1 MINYSSRRLGQ
12 SLFDK
17 IFPTSPGRVDPR
29 TGMIMHTGYVPL
41 PELRTMVV
49 DRSRGG
55 ERGRGDD
62 RGYGRGRGDDRDR
75 SYDRGDDRG
84 YDRSDENRYPR
95 MRNDF
100 GGADRPILSGP
111 GSSPGILEN
120 PLTWILV
127 GAGIFIALEA
137 TGVTKLS
144 AQA

>member
-41 PELRTMVV
+41 PELRTMAV

-55 ERGRGDD
+55 DRGRGED
-62 RGYGRGRGDDRDR
+62 RGYGRGA
-75 SYDRGDDRG
+75 DRGEDRG
-84 YDRSDENRYPR
+84 YDRGDESRFPR
-95 MRNDF
+95 MRSNYGD
-100 GGADRPILSGP
+100 ASRPILSGP

-127 GAGIFIALEA
+127 GAGVFIALGA
-137 TGVTKLS
+137 AGIINPP
-144 AQA
+144 AQT